1 MNFKEQLIA
10 IEREMMYARSAGNT
24 ERLRELVAQHDEIT
38 NAAWGMAYT
47 RACELDPPNSPEF
60 DAMRESIYE
69 DAAMTTPRT
78 RSYPYPV
85 QSPSKHWFITALR
98 RFWRWC

>member
-10 IEREMMYARSAGNT
+10 LELEMVYARSAGNT
-24 ERLRELVAQHDEIT
+24 ERLRDLEAQHDEIT
-38 NAAWGMAYT
+38 NATWD
-47 RACELDPPNSPEF
+47 EVVV
-60 DAMRESIYE
+60 
-69 DAAMTTPRT
+69 TTPRT

-85 QSPSKHWFITALR
+85 QSLSTHWLITALR

>member
-1 MNFKEQLIA
+1 MNFKEQLLA
-10 IEREMMYARSAGNT
+10 LEREMVYARCAGNI
-24 ERLRELVAQHDEIT
+24 ERLRNLEAQHAEIT
-38 NAAWGMAYT
+38 NAAWDEAYEL
-47 RACELDPPNSPEF
+47 ACV
-60 DAMRESIYE
+60 
-69 DAAMTTPRT
+69 TTPRT